1 MRERTKLRGKLSYA
15 NVMATVAVFIALGGA
30 SYAAIKVPKN
40 SIGTSQIKRN
50 AVNGSKVANRS
61 LTGSD
66 IDTSTVGEVP
76 SAKHADSADKASSAN
91 NATNANT
98 VGGISAGQ
106 LQSHAFNVN
115 AKTASLPAGAHTT
128 TAATL
133 ELPAGTYLILGR
145 GEIEN
150 NGDASN
156 NEVKCSLIAE
166 ETSAR
171 LSIGPALEAQGSP
184 GERTVGE
191 AQLAHTFAAPGQ
203 VRIDCATVAGWGSG
217 DLFEPTISAISVQP

>member
-1 MRERTKLRGKLSYA
+1 MRERTKFRGKLSYA

-40 SIGTSQIKRN
+40 SIGRSQIKRN

-66 IDTSTVGEVP
+66 IDTSTVGQVP
-76 SAKHADSADKASSAN
+76 SAKHADSADKASSAD

-115 AKTASLPAGAHTT
+115 AGTAFLPAGAHTT

-133 ELPAGTYLILGR
+133 ELPAGTYLILGH
-145 GEIEN
+145 GEIDN

-156 NEVKCSLIAE
+156 NEVKCSLIGE
-166 ETSAR
+166 ETTAR
-171 LSIGPALEAQGSP
+171 LSAGPALGAQDSV
-184 GERTVGE
+184 GERTVGS
-191 AQLAHTFAAPGQ
+191 AQLAHTFVTAGQ
-203 VRIDCATVAGWGSG
+203 ARIDCVTVAGWGSG
-217 DLFEPTISAISVQP
+217 NVFDSTISAISVQP